1 MKKIAGSSS
10 VRVEAGG
17 ESLISTS
24 GASLLMQTAAVSGLV
39 AGLLEQL
46 ARWRKPLAVHDP
58 AKMILD
64 IAVAIA
70 AGGDCLGD
78 VALLRAQPE
87 LFGPVASDPTISRM
101 FEALAV
107 DVDGA
112 IAAIRTARAAARAN
126 VWDRRSP
133 LTDQSRDRSM
143 QQGPLALCC
152 AGILTLAVL
161 IPRRG

>member
-1 MKKIAGSSS
+1 MKNIAGSSS

-24 GASLLMQTAAVSGLV
+24 GASLLTQTAAVSGLV

-78 VALLRAQPE
+78 MALLRA
-87 LFGPVASDPTISRM
+87 
-101 FEALAV
+101 
-107 DVDGA
+107 
-112 IAAIRTARAAARAN
+112 ARAVRA
-126 VWDRRSP
+126 
-133 LTDQSRDRSM
+133 
-143 QQGPLALCC
+143 G
-152 AGILTLAVL
+152 GIGSDEQLDV
-161 IPRRG
+161 

>member
-1 MKKIAGSSS
+1 MKNIAGSSS
-10 VRVEAGG
+10 VRVKAGG

-70 AGGDCLGD
+70 CGGCLGD

-101 FEALAV
+101 FEGHCCVARSGRARDGTVALSDQREARQRIFLL
-107 DVDGA
+107 G
-112 IAAIRTARAAARAN
+112 ARAGSLNPSQGLLPDACPAR
-126 VWDRRSP
+126 
-133 LTDQSRDRSM
+133 
-143 QQGPLALCC
+143 
-152 AGILTLAVL
+152 
-161 IPRRG
+161 

>member
-1 MKKIAGSSS
+1 VKNIAGSSS

-24 GASLLMQTAAVSGLV
+24 GAALLMQTAAVSGLV

-87 LFGPVASDPTISRM
+87 LFRAGGIGSDDQP
-101 FEALAV
+101 
-107 DVDGA
+107 DV
-112 IAAIRTARAAARAN
+112 
-126 VWDRRSP
+126 
-133 LTDQSRDRSM
+133 
-143 QQGPLALCC
+143 
-152 AGILTLAVL
+152 
-161 IPRRG
+161 